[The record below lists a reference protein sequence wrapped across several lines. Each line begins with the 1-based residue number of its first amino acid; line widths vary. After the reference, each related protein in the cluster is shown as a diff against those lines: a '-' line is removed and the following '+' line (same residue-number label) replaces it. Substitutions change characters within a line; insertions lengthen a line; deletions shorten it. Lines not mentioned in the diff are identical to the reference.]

1 MELAKVQK
9 ILRVALYIRV
19 SGEEQRI
26 KGLSLEAQEEDLRQ
40 YAKEHGW
47 QVVGVYIDAAKTA
60 RKRLDRRT
68 EFLRMLEDVKAGR
81 IDRIL
86 FTRLDRWFRNVRD
99 YYRIMDILDPNG
111 CDWSTTQEQY
121 DTSTASGRLYINM
134 KLAIAQNEADQTGER
149 IAAVFDSKIRN
160 GTVVSGK
167 CPFGYRIENKKLVV
181 DDEKAAIVRDAFD
194 HMRKTGSQ
202 RGTIRYIRDTYG
214 VNWCDAT
221 FRRMLRENLY
231 IGTYN
236 RNGREHDNFCDPIV
250 SRETFEDVQ
259 RLLSCNIKNTP
270 SGNIY
275 TFTGLLICHEC
286 RHKLS
291 GFGNGGKIYYRCN
304 QHFQRGRC
312 PHNRG
317 VNEEKLESWL
327 LDNIVKEL
335 DISEENYRIEQAK
348 SIKHIDISGIKKKM
362 KKLKDLYLNDL
373 INIEEYKADYE
384 KYTAMLEE
392 AQEQRSSAPDYRRA
406 RNVLCKGF
414 QDAYRSSSKKE
425 RQQFW
430 RSFIREI
437 WINNDLEVTKIIFL

>member
-1 MELAKVQK
+1 MELAKEQK

-47 QVVGVYIDAAKTA
+47 QVAGVYIDAAKTA
-60 RKRLDRRT
+60 RKRLDLRT

-99 YYRIMDILDPNG
+99 YYRIMDILEPNG

-160 GTVVSGK
+160 GTVVSGS
-167 CPFGYRIENKKLVV
+167 CPFGYRIENKKLVI
-181 DDEKAAIVRDAFD
+181 DEEKAPIVRDAFD
-194 HMRKTGSQ
+194 HMRRTGSQ

-214 VNWCDAT
+214 VNWCDMT
-221 FRRMLRENLY
+221 FRRMLREKLY
-231 IGTYN
+231 VGTYD
-236 RNGREHDNFCDPIV
+236 RNGREHDNFCDPIIDMDV
-250 SRETFEDVQ
+250 FDDVQ
-259 RLLSCNIKNTP
+259 RLLSCNIKSTP

-275 TFTGLLICHEC
+275 IFTGLLICDEC
-286 RHKLS
+286 HHNLV
-291 GFGNGGKIYYRCN
+291 GLGNEPRIYYRCN
-304 QHFQRGRC
+304 QHYQRFRC
-312 PHNRG
+312 PHNRAI
-317 VNEEKLESWL
+317 NEKKLETWL
-327 LDNIVKEL
+327 LDNITKEL
-335 DISEENYRIEQAK
+335 DISEENYRIEQSRTVK
-348 SIKHIDISGIKKKM
+348 YMDVSGIKKKM

-373 INIEEYKADYE
+373 IDIDEYKADYE
-384 KYTAMLEE
+384 KYSSMLEE
-392 AQEQRSSAPDYRRA
+392 SHSHRPAAPDYQKA
-406 RNVLCKGF
+406 RSLLCKGF
-414 QDAYRSSSKKE
+414 RDTYQSSGKE
-425 RQQFW
+425 ERRQFW

-437 WINNDLEVTKIIFL
+437 WINSDLEVTRIVFL